1 MAGTCGNIRWPFLA
15 KWRDGSN
22 LTGTAANPAENDET
36 SVEKMMMNQDQPVS
50 VYFFWVFPTFKCNQM
65 YTHTHIY
72 IYTFNQIQPILNQ
85 NSPSGCS
92 GARLA
97 LGAVL
102 GALARQL
109 HWAAWLISG
118 PGRLWGLFFFWPS
131 PGIHRVSICF
141 AEYLRYVIGGV
152 GFNASKETFQPSRN
166 TTLYDIDAPILAQL
180 RI

>member
-1 MAGTCGNIRWPFLA
+1 MSDACVMGFANQLIYCLGAPHPSRKNSSHGVMAGTCGNIRWPSLA

-109 HWAAWLISG
+109 QWAAWRSSG
-118 PGRLWGLFFFWPS
+118 PGRLWGLCFFFSGHHQGYIEFPS
-131 PGIHRVSICF
+131 VLQNI
-141 AEYLRYVIGGV
+141 
-152 GFNASKETFQPSRN
+152 
-166 TTLYDIDAPILAQL
+166 
-180 RI
+180 

>member
-72 IYTFNQIQPILNQ
+72 IFTHLTIFNLSSTKTAHLDVLGPG
-85 NSPSGCS
+85 SPSGQCL
-92 GARLA
+92 ARLR
-97 LGAVL
+97 GNFI
-102 GALARQL
+102 GQ
-109 HWAAWLISG
+109 
-118 PGRLWGLFFFWPS
+118 PG
-131 PGIHRVSICF
+131 
-141 AEYLRYVIGGV
+141 
-152 GFNASKETFQPSRN
+152 
-166 TTLYDIDAPILAQL
+166 
-180 RI
+180 